1 MSVKQRIKQILKEI
15 EVYNSHALFSPAK
28 QKCRELMALIENADQ
43 IVHKDTLLLAITR
56 KIESIEEEA
65 RNFEGIGKATT
76 MSNRELDVVKQ
87 LVVPQEADS
96 NEAIWEVA
104 QACLILGQYAS
115 ALREFNRLIDNR
127 FKQVAAAKNV
137 LLCHIGMSA
146 IDEAI
151 NQYKEWALSGLFSL
165 EQMENI
171 RSFLQELLYKNKIDR
186 LITTSRINRLTTTSM
201 IENIDHQEESPD
213 EEFIDV
219 IAVKLT
225 MEGDPDTSQETMF
238 DVHYQRG
245 SIFSVVVPKEN
256 QALLDYLKVGKEI
269 AALELYSSSIIFTDR
284 CLVCEKSKIIS
295 GPRNGDYSV
304 CLKILDSDHNT

>member
-1 MSVKQRIKQILKEI
+1 M
-15 EVYNSHALFSPAK
+15 
-28 QKCRELMALIENADQ
+28 ELVENADQ
-43 IVHKDTLLLAITR
+43 IVHKDALLLAISR

-76 MSNRELDVVKQ
+76 MSSKELDVVKQ
-87 LVVPQEADS
+87 LVSVPSEADS
-96 NEAIWEVA
+96 DEAIWEVA
-104 QACLILGQYAS
+104 QACLILGQYPS

-127 FKQVAAAKNV
+127 FKPVAAAKNV

-151 NQYKEWALSGLFSL
+151 NQYRGWALSGLFSL

-171 RSFLQELLYKNKIDR
+171 RTFLQELLYKNKINR

-201 IENIDHQEESPD
+201 IENIDHQEEDPD
-213 EEFIDV
+213 DELIDV
-219 IAVKLT
+219 MAVKLT
-225 MEGDPDTSQETMF
+225 MEGDANTSQETML

-245 SIFSVVVPKEN
+245 SIFSVVIPKEN
-256 QALLDYLKVGKEI
+256 EALLDYLKVGKEI
-269 AALELYSSSIIFTDR
+269 AALELYSSSIIFTNR
-284 CLVCEKSKIIS
+284 CLVCERSKIVS